1 MKVPVLGAH
10 GFIGRHIAFHL
21 RDHGVEVLAQTRN
34 PAPLADLTAPVTHDP
49 AFRTPVV
56 HLQIRIRDLAAEALN
71 HGQALPPKA
80 RRLYRLWFALGWPA
94 FAALVAVF
102 WLMVTKPGL
111 WQG

>member
-1 MKVPVLGAH
+1 MKVLAH
-10 GFIGRHIAFHL
+10 A
-21 RDHGVEVLAQTRN
+21 RN
-34 PAPLADLTAPVTHDP
+34 PTRLADLTAPVTHDP
-49 AFRTPVV
+49 AFRAPVG

-71 HGQALPPKA
+71 HDKALPPKA
-80 RRLYRLWFALGWPA
+80 RRLYRLWVTLGWPA